1 MIPLHTSEQTRQID
15 QQAINSGIS
24 GYALMQRAASAALR
38 VIRQR
43 WPQRRELIVFCGG
56 GNNGGDGYE
65 IARQARADGLSVQIF
80 ALTAP
85 DALQGDAALAA
96 QAALAADVPCKVFDL
111 SDATHWISSCR
122 LQHTVL
128 VDALL
133 GIGCK
138 GALRPLVSQAV
149 DLINQLEA
157 PVLSIDV
164 PTGICADSGHAEQQA
179 VMADICL
186 MVVARKQ
193 GLYTGMAP
201 AFAGDL
207 LFDDLGVAQA
217 LTFPLPTVPAS
228 ARGIDSRILRTP
240 ALLRSPA
247 AHKGHSGHV
256 LVVGGDQ
263 GYGGAAMM
271 AAQAAARSGAGT
283 VSLLTR
289 SAHTGA
295 MLTRCPEVM
304 AHGVD
309 DWQGDAAE
317 RALQLIQRASVI
329 VLGPGLGRSVWSHA
343 LLHTVISRAVQW
355 RIPLVLDADALN
367 LLAAQQ
373 TDWEELAPA
382 AQRAQWI
389 LTPHPGEAGRLLQCD
404 TAQVST
410 DRFQAVS
417 KIQTLSGCV
426 VILKGAGSL
435 LAFPSGHAV
444 IDICLEGNPGM
455 ASGGMGDVLSGIC
468 GAMLALGRSAPV
480 RFDAAD
486 AARFAV
492 CAHGEAGD
500 IAAARIGQRGLL
512 ATDLLEFLPGL
523 LSGAPVSH
531 GGSLA

>member
-1 MIPLHTSEQTRQID
+1 MIPLHTSEQTRQIE

-43 WPQRRELIVFCGG
+43 WPQRLELIVFCGS

-65 IARQARADGLSVQIF
+65 IARQAHADGLSVQMF
-80 ALTAP
+80 SLTSP

-96 QAALAADVPCKVFDL
+96 QAAMAAEVPWKVFDL
-111 SDATHWISSCR
+111 SDATHWISCGR

-133 GIGCK
+133 GIGCQ
-138 GALRPLVSQAV
+138 GELRPLVSQAV

-157 PVLSIDV
+157 PVFSIDV
-164 PTGICADSGHAEQQA
+164 PTGICADTGHAEQQA

-193 GLYTGMAP
+193 GLYTGTAP
-201 AFAGDL
+201 AFADEL
-207 LFDDLGVAQA
+207 LFDDLGVAQGVA
-217 LTFPLPTVPAS
+217 QMVPIS
-228 ARGIDSRILRTP
+228 ARGIDSRILLTP

-256 LVVGGDQ
+256 LVVGGDS
-263 GYGGAAMM
+263 GFGGAALM

-329 VLGPGLGRSVWSHA
+329 VLGPGLGRSAWSHA
-343 LLHTVISRAVQW
+343 LLQTVVARAVQW
-355 RIPLVLDADALN
+355 RIPMVLDADALN

-373 TDWEELAPA
+373 TVWEELAPA

-389 LTPHPGEAGRLLQCD
+389 LTPHPGEAARLLQCD
-404 TAQVST
+404 TAQVNT
-410 DRFQAVS
+410 DRFQAVTNMQ
-417 KIQTLSGCV
+417 KLSGCV

-435 LAFPSGHAV
+435 LAFPHGEAL

-468 GAMLALGRSAPV
+468 GAMLALGRSATV

-500 IAAARIGQRGLL
+500 RAAAKIGQRGLL

-523 LSGAPVSH
+523 LSGFRLSH
-531 GGSLA
+531 AGSLA

>member
-1 MIPLHTSEQTRQID
+1 
-15 QQAINSGIS
+15 
-24 GYALMQRAASAALR
+24 
-38 VIRQR
+38 
-43 WPQRRELIVFCGG
+43 
-56 GNNGGDGYE
+56 
-65 IARQARADGLSVQIF
+65 
-80 ALTAP
+80 
-85 DALQGDAALAA
+85 
-96 QAALAADVPCKVFDL
+96 
-111 SDATHWISSCR
+111 
-122 LQHTVL
+122 
-128 VDALL
+128 
-133 GIGCK
+133 
-138 GALRPLVSQAV
+138 LVSQTV
-149 DLINQLEA
+149 DLVNQLEA

-164 PTGICADSGHAEQQA
+164 PTGICADTGHAEQQA

-186 MVVARKQ
+186 MVVARKR

-201 AFAGDL
+201 AFVGEL

-217 LTFPLPTVPAS
+217 LTFPVPTVPTT

-240 ALLRSPA
+240 ILLRSPV
-247 AHKGHSGHV
+247 AHKGDSGHV
-256 LVVGGDQ
+256 LVVGGDA
-263 GYGGAAMM
+263 GYGGAALM

-283 VSLLTR
+283 VSILTR

-309 DWQGDAAE
+309 DWQGNATE
-317 RALQLIQRASVI
+317 RALQLIQRASAI
-329 VLGPGLGRSVWSHA
+329 VLGPGLGRSVWSYTM
-343 LLHTVISRAVQW
+343 LHTVISRAVQW

-373 TDWEELAPA
+373 TVWAELAPA
-382 AQRAQWI
+382 AQRVQWI

-404 TAQVST
+404 TAQVNT

-417 KIQTLSGCV
+417 DLQSLSGGV

-435 LAFPSGHAV
+435 LAFPREHAV

-468 GAMLALGRSAPV
+468 GAMLALGRSAAV
-480 RFDAAD
+480 RFDAAE

-500 IAAARIGQRGLL
+500 LAAARIGQRGLL
-512 ATDLLEFLPGL
+512 ATDLLEFLPSL

-531 GGSLA
+531 GGSLP